1 MPVGKKVAVPN
12 EWRLGEKSIS
22 NTTSYKYLGEVVTN
36 DNKNKK
42 NIEAKENKIEITI
55 RQINTTASS
64 DIMRGVEARVLLI
77 LFEKCIIPSL
87 TSNCE
92 SWTLSITDE
101 RQLDK
106 IGIRALKRLF
116 GLPTTTPGAAIAY
129 SFGQLYITQEVDKKR
144 FMFLHKVLS
153 RENDHWTKQ
162 MMLHLQA
169 ENLGWAKNITEKL
182 TQYGLETDWEVIRR
196 HSKRQW
202 KKISGDAVE
211 KKEQEKDS

>member
-1 MPVGKKVAVPN
+1 MATITTGLKNQQNVLEIADDFANKSKLEWGESKCQVMPVGKKVAVPN

-42 NIEAKENKIEITI
+42 NLEAKENKIEITI

-92 SWTLSITDE
+92 SWTLSITEE

-129 SFGQLYITQEVDKKR
+129 SFGQLYIT
-144 FMFLHKVLS
+144 
-153 RENDHWTKQ
+153 
-162 MMLHLQA
+162 
-169 ENLGWAKNITEKL
+169 
-182 TQYGLETDWEVIRR
+182 
-196 HSKRQW
+196 
-202 KKISGDAVE
+202 
-211 KKEQEKDS
+211 